1 MSGLSIQDSIRCE
14 LQRDLACTRM
24 GEKSLVHISYVS
36 MSSHLSP
43 LFKKHATEIVVD
55 FSDLSLNADVN
66 TVMNLRPFME
76 VLLMKVPPTDSTSD
90 SVITAESSPV
100 THRNDSLGSKGNCPM
115 PPPPTSTD
123 IYDIKASETA
133 VIMKGMHIL
142 FTVSNVSL
150 DLLIASS
157 SDIEGVTLCNAFS
170 LQITDL
176 RADIDM
182 MDLMKAD
189 VKLRSLDI
197 SDRRDVSRDYVFR
210 KVICAVVDM
219 DESLAVWRAAALEE
233 SKCYSTSANKTHN
246 TKMKAAE
253 KISGY
258 LPDLLQLTY
267 EQTSKDVSVVDIL
280 LLNMTAF
287 VSMDA
292 IMDLVTVSLANAN
305 AALALLAAPTPTP
318 TLDSKKSVLLPPAPI
333 INRTLPTASSKMI
346 TSDDSDQDILGTS
359 MNVTVRIKNP
369 QLIFLEDPTTDE
381 SRAIVGSCDI
391 EVHYSNVSRVLKG
404 SVNLKE
410 SIHVSVRDFDV
421 SMLRSMLKRHA
432 QPILEPMGMEYNQR
446 KSFNNG
452 VLVSS
457 AMSID
462 LDNMTM
468 RVSTK
473 DITLAQSIMTRRLLM
488 TSAAATAATVADTS
502 NKRGGDVDVLIT
514 PPSSTQDVPS
524 ASHTVSFN
532 MGCFS
537 LVGINDFNGRNLPLI
552 RFTLDGTTF
561 HADGVD
567 QVISGEGSLTI
578 NADFYNSRLSV
589 WEPMIDKWRP
599 ILSHTSWALG
609 SLIDVKSANTLQ
621 LTVSGAML
629 ERLLKTYSLF
639 FHSDDEAE
647 RQNVPDALV
656 MNSLGPNISFD
667 LYDSATNSKL
677 MDLDNGEVKSISN
690 FHSHLNLNKIFSLVD
705 IVFTGEFGQ
714 QRESLVQLPFN
725 INRPKICNLHYRTDD
740 GFDTGEEHHRA
751 GITKFRT
758 TVLEPIVEEVYE
770 NSRYD
775 PITAR

>member
-14 LQRDLACTRM
+14 AQRDLACTLI
-24 GEKSLVHISYVS
+24 GEKSLVRISYVS
-36 MSSHLSP
+36 MYSHLSP
-43 LFKKHATEIVVD
+43 LFRKHATEVVVD

-76 VLLMKVPPTDSTSD
+76 VLLMKVPAPDSTSV
-90 SVITAESSPV
+90 SGIVAPSSPIS
-100 THRNDSLGSKGNCPM
+100 HQDNSLGSKGRCPM
-115 PPPPTSTD
+115 PPQPSASD
-123 IYDIKASETA
+123 VYDIIASETA
-133 VIMKGMHIL
+133 TTVKGMHIQ

-157 SDIEGVTLCNAFS
+157 SDIQGVKLCNAFS

-182 MDLMKAD
+182 MDLIKAG

-219 DESLAVWRAAALEE
+219 DESLALWRAAALEE
-233 SKCYSTSANKTHN
+233 SKYNSPSAKKTH
-246 TKMKAAE
+246 KKEIKAVE
-253 KISGY
+253 KISVE

-305 AALALLAAPTPTP
+305 AAMALLASPTS
-318 TLDSKKSVLLPPAPI
+318 TLDSKKSLSLPPAP
-333 INRTLPTASSKMI
+333 TTHTTSSSQMI
-346 TSDDSDQDILGTS
+346 PSDDSDQEILGTS
-359 MNVTVRIKNP
+359 MNVVVSIKNP
-369 QLIFLEDPTTDE
+369 QLIFLEDPITDE

-391 EVHYSNVSRVLKG
+391 EVHYSNVSRIIKG
-404 SVNLKE
+404 CVNLKE
-410 SIHVSVRDFDV
+410 SVHVSVRDFDV

-432 QPILEPMGMEYNQR
+432 QPILEPMGMEFNQR
-446 KSFNNG
+446 KSFING
-452 VLVSS
+452 VLASS

-488 TSAAATAATVADTS
+488 TSSTATVTAASVADTS
-502 NKRGGDVDVLIT
+502 MKRLDDDDILAS
-514 PPSSTQDVPS
+514 PSSSTVDAPS
-524 ASHTVSFN
+524 SSHTISFN
-532 MGCFS
+532 MGCLS

-552 RFTLDGTTF
+552 RCILDGATF

-567 QVISGEGSLTI
+567 QVMTGEGSLTI
-578 NADFYNSRLSV
+578 NADYYNSRLSV
-589 WEPMIDKWRP
+589 WEPMIEKWRP
-599 ILSHTSWALG
+599 VLSHTSWALG
-609 SLIDVKSANTLQ
+609 SLIDIKSTNTLQ

-647 RQNVPDALV
+647 RQKVPDAVV

-677 MDLDNGEVKSISN
+677 LNLDNGEVKSISN

-705 IVFTGEFGQ
+705 IIFTGEFGQ
-714 QRESLVQLPFN
+714 HRESLLQLPFN
-725 INRPKICNLHYRTDD
+725 ISKPKICNLHYRTDE
-740 GFDTGEEHHRA
+740 GIDTGEGHHRA

-758 TVLEPIVEEVYE
+758 TLLEPIVEEVFE

-775 PITAR
+775 PIAAR